1 MDNICKY
8 AVMRYVPDS
17 TREEFINIGV
27 VLHSPEEKYI
37 DCLITGNFSRVS
49 TFDDE
54 IKISFLKIILSGVK
68 EDFSNNST
76 VSGPSREDLSDPKY
90 LDKATSIYINQIQFS
105 RINLIKSN
113 DFEEDLMNLYKTY
126 VHFEIQK
133 RSRLTEQEVRSIM
146 NRVIRTKAGSNKF
159 LEKNYKVDIG
169 PQQIELDYAYET
181 KNDHLKII
189 KTFSFDYTTQGSN
202 QAPQLAKEWAYNF
215 NRIKSKSDLIDKFP
229 KSDLDLT
236 ALIYVKSHT
245 KNIKIALEI
254 LKEETNTIEV
264 NNKVQITKFADEM
277 VGEIKSI

>member
-1 MDNICKY
+1 M
-8 AVMRYVPDS
+8 
-17 TREEFINIGV
+17 
-27 VLHSPEEKYI
+27 
-37 DCLITGNFSRVS
+37 
-49 TFDDE
+49 
-54 IKISFLKIILSGVK
+54 
-68 EDFSNNST
+68 
-76 VSGPSREDLSDPKY
+76 
-90 LDKATSIYINQIQFS
+90 
-105 RINLIKSN
+105 
-113 DFEEDLMNLYKTY
+113 
-126 VHFEIQK
+126 
-133 RSRLTEQEVRSIM
+133 
-146 NRVIRTKAGSNKF
+146 
-159 LEKNYKVDIG
+159 DIG